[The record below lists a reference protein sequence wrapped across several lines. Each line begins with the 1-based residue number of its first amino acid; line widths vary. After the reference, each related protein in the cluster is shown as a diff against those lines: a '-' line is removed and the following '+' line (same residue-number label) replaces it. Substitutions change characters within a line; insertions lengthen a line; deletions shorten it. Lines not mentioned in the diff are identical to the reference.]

1 MQAHGS
7 STERPPIPLTAAEAA
22 QWSCPPI
29 SYDFTYTID
38 GNKLMIDY
46 ANESVR
52 DSEYEFTVDE
62 NTLTLIGGE
71 GTVGGTYE
79 LKRSS
84 KK

>member
-1 MQAHGS
+1 MPDILSVSMQD
-7 STERPPIPLTAAEAA
+7 IL
-22 QWSCPPI
+22 
-29 SYDFTYTID
+29 F
-38 GNKLMIDY
+38 MIDY

-52 DSEYEFTVDE
+52 DSEYEFTVDG
-62 NTLTLIGGE
+62 NPLTLIGDE

>member
-1 MQAHGS
+1 
-7 STERPPIPLTAAEAA
+7 
-22 QWSCPPI
+22 
-29 SYDFTYTID
+29 
-38 GNKLMIDY
+38 MIDY
-46 ANESVR
+46 ANESVW
-52 DSEYEFTVDE
+52 DSEYEFTVDG